1 MSKLIILSGV
11 AGTGKSTYIKEN
23 YPDAF
28 VVSSDDIGKAAG
40 LKSNENW
47 VFTEMYEQIKNA
59 MAQKEETIVVD
70 STMLTRTRRMTVLNQ
85 TRPDK
90 TGYNVEV
97 IQLHKPLEQIIEQ
110 NSNRPQEDY
119 VPEHNVRQMYAA
131 IQPPKVGLD
140 CDSYQIISPNISAYT
155 KEMNKDVD
163 EPHHSPYHNE
173 TLREHMQM
181 SVIKSQEKGN
191 EQLIELAKYHDLG
204 KAVTRTPKELGP
216 LARQFAAYYYGG
228 HDTYNGH
235 ANVSAMYY
243 HIAKGESADTDISD
257 AILHH
262 MNAHNSKNVAD
273 NKAVKRENVSPPAVE
288 LLETF
293 RVIDSESKISDDRT
307 REAYEKL
314 RALDLEVVRYKKE
327 PTEDASLLVKLLAN
341 DNIRVSLN
349 AEDIENPL
357 FTFKYAHSGVD
368 FREPT
373 VRNARGLTLNQ
384 DSEIITIGFEKFFN
398 YKQLEEYEQY
408 DDNFKDSYSR
418 VAPKDT
424 YKVWEKLDGTFI
436 SLGLD
441 GDRFV
446 SATSSSTKTDF
457 SKNAQ
462 DYFESLSTADALKTY
477 MKENNLSLFF
487 EYTSPRNQI
496 VIPYQKE
503 EYTLIGARHNDIED
517 THILRLDLEQ
527 FGIKAVKPQ
536 EMTLDE
542 LIDYQKTNKTTEG
555 FVVENQEGKL
565 IKFKTDYWFEQHQE
579 KGRLFFGEPY
589 TEAKLDT
596 LITLIKDDTIDDY
609 VAYDNQRTTH
619 FHPVADFKAAWDK
632 KLEDYEKGIQA
643 HEHLTNREIGP
654 MEMDSTLKSLI
665 FVKRKDENLMD
676 NTILCKKIAREIR
689 DELTAKALVEEYLD
703 EQLVK
708 DILARFDTEQNAL
721 TL

>member
-28 VVSSDDIGKAAG
+28 VVSSDDIGKVAG

-90 TGYNVEV
+90 TGYDVEV

-131 IQPPKVGLD
+131 MQPPKVGLD

-181 SVIKSQEKGN
+181 TVVKSQEKGN

-262 MNAHNSKNVAD
+262 MNAHNSENVAD

-314 RALDLEVVRYKKE
+314 RALDLEVARYKKE

-341 DNIRVSLN
+341 DNIRVSVN

-368 FREPT
+368 FRDSM

-408 DDNFKDSYSR
+408 DDNFKDTYSH
-418 VAPKDT
+418 VAPQDT

-436 SLGLD
+436 ALGLD

-496 VIPYQKE
+496 IIPYQKE

-517 THILRLDLEQ
+517 TRILRLDLKS

-542 LIDYQKTNKTTEG
+542 LIDYQKTNETTEG
-555 FVVENQEGKL
+555 FVVENQDGKL

-579 KGRLFFGEPY
+579 QGKLFFGEPY

-609 VAYDNQRTTH
+609 VAYDNQRTTP
-619 FHPVADFKAAWDK
+619 FHPVADFKVAWDK
-632 KLEDYEKGIQA
+632 KLEDYEKDIQA
-643 HEHLTNREIGP
+643 HAHLPNREIGP

-665 FVKRKDENLMD
+665 FAKRNGEDYMD
-676 NTILCKKIAREIR
+676 NAILCKKIAREIR
-689 DELTAKALVEEYLD
+689 DELTAEALVDEYLED
-703 EQLVK
+703 KITSE
-708 DILARFDTEQNAL
+708 ILAELDNEQNSL

>member
-28 VVSSDDIGKAAG
+28 VVSSDEIGKAAG

-90 TGYNVEV
+90 TGYDVEIV
-97 IQLHKPLEQIIEQ
+97 QLHKPLEQIIEQ
-110 NSNRPQEDY
+110 NSNRPKEDY
-119 VPEHNVRQMYAA
+119 VPEQNVRQMYAA
-131 IQPPKVGLD
+131 MQPPKVGLD
-140 CDSYQIISPNISAYT
+140 CDSYQIIAPNISAYT
-155 KEMNKDVD
+155 KEMNKGVD

-181 SVIKSQEKGN
+181 TVAKSQEKEN
-191 EQLIELAKYHDLG
+191 QELIELAKYHDLG

-262 MNAHNSKNVAD
+262 MNAHNSENVAD
-273 NKAVKRENVSPPAVE
+273 NKAVKRENVSPRAVE

-314 RALDLEVVRYKKE
+314 RALDLEVVRYKNE

-349 AEDIENPL
+349 AEDIDNPL

-368 FREPT
+368 FRDTT

-384 DSEIITIGFEKFFN
+384 DSEIVTIGFEKFFN

-408 DDNFKDSYSR
+408 DDDFKDKYSR
-418 VAPKDT
+418 VAPKDI

-436 SLGLD
+436 ALGLD
-441 GDRFV
+441 EDRFV
-446 SATSSSTKTDF
+446 SAISSSTKTDF

-503 EYTLIGARHNDIED
+503 EYTLIGARHNDIEE
-517 THILRLDLEQ
+517 TRILRLDLEQ
-527 FGIKAVKPQ
+527 FGIQAVKPQ

-542 LIDYQKTNKTTEG
+542 LIDYQRTNETTEG

-579 KGRLFFGEPY
+579 QGRLFFGEPY

-609 VAYDNQRTTH
+609 VAYDNQRTTP
-619 FHPVADFKAAWDK
+619 FHPVADFKVAWDK

-643 HEHLTNREIGP
+643 HVHLTNREIGP

-665 FVKRKDENLMD
+665 FAKRNGEDFMN
-676 NTILCKKIAREIR
+676 NAILCKKIAREIR
-689 DELTAKALVEEYLD
+689 DDIIAKDLVEEYIT
-703 EQLVK
+703 EQHFD
-708 DILARFDTEQNAL
+708 DILKCIETKPQLNL
-721 TL
+721 

>member
-1 MSKLIILSGV
+1 MKLIILSGV

-40 LKSNENW
+40 LKANENW

-70 STMLTRTRRMTVLNQ
+70 STMVTRTRRMTVLNQ

-90 TGYNVEV
+90 TGYDVEI

-110 NSNRPQEDY
+110 NSNRPKEDY

-131 IQPPKVGLD
+131 MQPPKVGLD
-140 CDSYQIISPNISAYT
+140 CDSYQIIAPNISAYT
-155 KEMNKDVD
+155 KEMNIGVD

-181 SVIKSQEKGN
+181 TVAKSQEKEN
-191 EQLIELAKYHDLG
+191 QELIELAKYHDLG

-243 HIAKGESADTDISD
+243 HIAKGEGADTDISD

-262 MNAHNSKNVAD
+262 MNAHNSENVAD
-273 NKAVKRENVSPPAVE
+273 NKAVKRENVSPRAVE

-293 RVIDSESKISDDRT
+293 RDIDSESKISDDRT

-314 RALDLEVVRYKKE
+314 RALDLEVVRYKNE

-368 FREPT
+368 FRDPM

-384 DSEIITIGFEKFFN
+384 DSEIVTIGFEKFFN
-398 YKQLEEYEQY
+398 YKQLEEYGQY
-408 DDNFKDSYSR
+408 DDDFKDTYSR

-436 SLGLD
+436 ALGLD

-462 DYFESLSTADALKTY
+462 DYFESLSAADTLKTY

-517 THILRLDLEQ
+517 TRILRLDIEQ
-527 FGIKAVKPQ
+527 FGIQAVKPQ

-542 LIDYQKTNKTTEG
+542 LIDYQKTNETTEG

-579 KGRLFFGEPY
+579 QGRLFFGEPY

-609 VAYDNQRTTH
+609 VAYDNQRTTP
-619 FHPVADFKAAWDK
+619 FHPVADFKVAWDK

-643 HEHLTNREIGP
+643 HAHLTNREIGP

-665 FVKRKDENLMD
+665 FAKRNGEDFMN
-676 NTILCKKIAREIR
+676 NAILCKKIAREIR
-689 DELTAKALVEEYLD
+689 DDIIAKDLVEEYIT
-703 EQLVK
+703 EQHFD
-708 DILARFDTEQNAL
+708 DILKCIETKPQLNL
-721 TL
+721 

>member
-1 MSKLIILSGV
+1 MTLI
-11 AGTGKSTYIKEN
+11 
-23 YPDAF
+23 
-28 VVSSDDIGKAAG
+28 
-40 LKSNENW
+40 
-47 VFTEMYEQIKNA
+47 M
-59 MAQKEETIVVD
+59 
-70 STMLTRTRRMTVLNQ
+70 
-85 TRPDK
+85 
-90 TGYNVEV
+90 
-97 IQLHKPLEQIIEQ
+97 
-110 NSNRPQEDY
+110 
-119 VPEHNVRQMYAA
+119 
-131 IQPPKVGLD
+131 
-140 CDSYQIISPNISAYT
+140 
-155 KEMNKDVD
+155 
-163 EPHHSPYHNE
+163 
-173 TLREHMQM
+173 
-181 SVIKSQEKGN
+181 
-191 EQLIELAKYHDLG
+191 
-204 KAVTRTPKELGP
+204 
-216 LARQFAAYYYGG
+216 
-228 HDTYNGH
+228 DTYNGH

-262 MNAHNSKNVAD
+262 MNAHNSENVAD
-273 NKAVKRENVSPPAVE
+273 NKAVKRENVSPRTVE

-293 RVIDSESKISDDRT
+293 RDIDSESKISDDRT

-314 RALDLEVVRYKKE
+314 RALDLEVVRYKNE

-349 AEDIENPL
+349 AEDIDNPL

-368 FREPT
+368 FRDTT

-384 DSEIITIGFEKFFN
+384 DSEIVTIGFEKFFN

-408 DDNFKDSYSR
+408 DDDFKDKYSR
-418 VAPKDT
+418 VAPKDI

-436 SLGLD
+436 ALGLD
-441 GDRFV
+441 EDRFV

-517 THILRLDLEQ
+517 TRILRLDLEQ
-527 FGIKAVKPQ
+527 FGIQAVKPQ

-579 KGRLFFGEPY
+579 QGRLFFGEPY

-609 VAYDNQRTTH
+609 VAYDNQRTTP
-619 FHPVADFKAAWDK
+619 FHPVANFKAAWDK
-632 KLEDYEKGIQA
+632 KIDDYEKGIQA
-643 HEHLTNREIGP
+643 HAHLTNREIGP

-665 FVKRKDENLMD
+665 FVKRNGENLMD

-708 DILARFDTEQNAL
+708 DILAGFDTEQNVL
-721 TL
+721 TR

>member
-1 MSKLIILSGV
+1 MKLIILSGV
-11 AGTGKSTYIKEN
+11 AGTGKSTYVREN
-23 YPDAF
+23 YPNAV
-28 VVSSDDIGKAAG
+28 VVSSDEIGKNAE

-47 VFTEMYEQIKNA
+47 VFTEMYEKVNEA
-59 MAQKEETIVVD
+59 MSQQKETIIVD
-70 STMLTRTRRMTVLNQ
+70 ATMLTRRKRATVLNQ

-90 TGYNVEV
+90 KGYTIEV

-110 NSNRPQEDY
+110 NKNRPEDDY
-119 VPEHNVRQMYAA
+119 VPESKVRQMYAA
-131 IQPPKVGLD
+131 MQPPKVGLD
-140 CDSYQIISPNISAYT
+140 CDSYKIISPGIKAYT
-155 KEMNKDVD
+155 NEMNKGVD

-181 SVIKSQEKGN
+181 TVAKSQEKEN
-191 EQLIELAKYHDLG
+191 QELIELAKYHDLG

-243 HIAKGESADTDISD
+243 HIAKRENTDTDISD

-262 MNAHNSKNVAD
+262 MNAHNSKNVTD
-273 NKAVKRENVSPPAVE
+273 NKAVKRENVSPRAVE
-288 LLETF
+288 LLEMF

-368 FREPT
+368 FRDPT

-384 DSEIITIGFEKFFN
+384 DSEIVTIGFEKFFN

-408 DDNFKDSYSR
+408 DDDFKDTYSR

-424 YKVWEKLDGTFI
+424 YKIWEKLDGTFI
-436 SLGLD
+436 ALGLD
-441 GDRFV
+441 ENRFV
-446 SATSSSTKTDF
+446 AATSSSTKTDF

-462 DYFESLSTADALKTY
+462 DYFESLSAADTLKTY
-477 MKENNLSLFF
+477 MKENDLSLFF

-496 VIPYQKE
+496 IIPYQKE
-503 EYTLIGARHNDIED
+503 EYTLIGARHNNLED

-527 FGIKAVKPQ
+527 FGIQAVKPK

-542 LIDYQKTNKTTEG
+542 LIDYQRTNETTEG

-579 KGRLFFGEPY
+579 QGRLFFGEPY

-609 VAYDNQRTTH
+609 VAYDNQRTTP
-619 FHPVADFKAAWDK
+619 FHPVADFKNAWDK
-632 KLEDYEKGIQA
+632 KLADYEKVIQA
-643 HEHLTNREIGP
+643 HAHLTNREIGP

-665 FVKRKDENLMD
+665 FAKRNGEDLMN

-689 DELTAKALVEEYLD
+689 DELTAASLVDEYLD
-703 EQLVK
+703 KQLIK
-708 DILARFDTEQNAL
+708 DILACFDKEQNEL
-721 TL
+721 ML

>member
-28 VVSSDDIGKAAG
+28 VVSSDEIGKAAG

-90 TGYNVEV
+90 TGYDVEIV
-97 IQLHKPLEQIIEQ
+97 QLHKPLEQIIEQ
-110 NSNRPQEDY
+110 NSNRPKEDY

-131 IQPPKVGLD
+131 MQPPKVGLD
-140 CDSYQIISPNISAYT
+140 CDSYQIIAPNISAYT
-155 KEMNKDVD
+155 KEMNKGVD

-181 SVIKSQEKGN
+181 TVAKSQEKEN
-191 EQLIELAKYHDLG
+191 QELIELAKYHDLG

-262 MNAHNSKNVAD
+262 MNAHNSENVAD
-273 NKAVKRENVSPPAVE
+273 NKAVKRENVSPRAVE

-314 RALDLEVVRYKKE
+314 RALDLEVVRYKNE

-349 AEDIENPL
+349 AEDIDNPL

-368 FREPT
+368 FRDTT

-384 DSEIITIGFEKFFN
+384 DSEIVTIGFEKFFN

-408 DDNFKDSYSR
+408 DDDFKDKYSR
-418 VAPKDT
+418 VAPKDI

-436 SLGLD
+436 ALGLD
-441 GDRFV
+441 EDRFV

-503 EYTLIGARHNDIED
+503 EYTLIGARHNDIEE
-517 THILRLDLEQ
+517 TRILRLDLEQ
-527 FGIKAVKPQ
+527 FGIQAVKPQ

-542 LIDYQKTNKTTEG
+542 LIDYQ
-555 FVVENQEGKL
+555 
-565 IKFKTDYWFEQHQE
+565 
-579 KGRLFFGEPY
+579 EP
-589 TEAKLDT
+589 TKPQ
-596 LITLIKDDTIDDY
+596 K
-609 VAYDNQRTTH
+609 V
-619 FHPVADFKAAWDK
+619 
-632 KLEDYEKGIQA
+632 
-643 HEHLTNREIGP
+643 
-654 MEMDSTLKSLI
+654 S
-665 FVKRKDENLMD
+665 
-676 NTILCKKIAREIR
+676 
-689 DELTAKALVEEYLD
+689 
-703 EQLVK
+703 
-708 DILARFDTEQNAL
+708 
-721 TL
+721 

>member
-1 MSKLIILSGV
+1 MKLIILSGV
-11 AGTGKSTYIKEN
+11 AGTGKSTYVKEN
-23 YPDAF
+23 YPNAV
-28 VVSSDDIGKAAG
+28 VVSSDEIGKNAG

-47 VFTEMYEQIKNA
+47 VFAEMYEKVNEA
-59 MAQKEETIVVD
+59 MSQQKETIIVD
-70 STMLTRTRRMTVLNQ
+70 ATMLTRRKRATVLNQ

-90 TGYNVEV
+90 KGYTVEV

-110 NSNRPQEDY
+110 NKNRPEDDY
-119 VPEHNVRQMYAA
+119 VPESKVRQMYAA
-131 IQPPKVGLD
+131 MQPPKVGLD
-140 CDSYQIISPNISAYT
+140 CDSYKIISPGIKAYT
-155 KEMNKDVD
+155 NEMNKGVD

-181 SVIKSQEKGN
+181 TVEKSQEKN
-191 EQLIELAKYHDLG
+191 DENLVELAKYHDLG
-204 KAVTRTPKELGP
+204 KAVTRTSKELGP

-243 HIAKGESADTDISD
+243 HISKGKDVNVDISD

-262 MNAHNSKNVAD
+262 MNAHNSEKIAE
-273 NKAVKRENVSPPAVE
+273 NKAVKRENVSPQTIE

-293 RVIDSESKISDDRT
+293 RVIDSESKVSDDLIRD
-307 REAYEKL
+307 AYEDL
-314 RALDLEVVRYKKE
+314 RALDYEVEKYKKE
-327 PTEDASLLVKLLAN
+327 PTEESSLLIKLLAN
-341 DNIRVSLN
+341 ENIRVSLN
-349 AEDIENPL
+349 VENITNPL

-368 FREPT
+368 FRDPT

>member
-1 MSKLIILSGV
+1 MKLIILSGV
-11 AGTGKSTYIKEN
+11 AGTGKSTYVREN
-23 YPDAF
+23 YPNAV
-28 VVSSDDIGKAAG
+28 VVSSDEIGKNAG

-47 VFTEMYEQIKNA
+47 VFTEMYEKVNEA
-59 MAQKEETIVVD
+59 MSQQKETIIVD
-70 STMLTRTRRMTVLNQ
+70 ATMLTRRKRATVLNQ

-90 TGYNVEV
+90 KGYTVEV

-110 NSNRPQEDY
+110 NKNRPEDDY
-119 VPEHNVRQMYAA
+119 VPESKVRQMYAA
-131 IQPPKVGLD
+131 MQPPKVGLD
-140 CDSYQIISPNISAYT
+140 CDSYKIISPGIKAYT
-155 KEMNKDVD
+155 NEMNKGVD

-181 SVIKSQEKGN
+181 TVEKSQEKN
-191 EQLIELAKYHDLG
+191 DENLVELAKYHDLG
-204 KAVTRTPKELGP
+204 KAVTRTSKELGP

-243 HIAKGESADTDISD
+243 HISKGKDVNVDISD

-262 MNAHNSKNVAD
+262 MNAHNSENIAE
-273 NKAVKRENVSPPAVE
+273 NKTVKRENVSHQTIE

-293 RVIDSESKISDDRT
+293 RVIDSESKVSDDLIRD
-307 REAYEKL
+307 AYEDL
-314 RALDLEVVRYKKE
+314 RALDYEVEKYKKE
-327 PTEDASLLVKLLAN
+327 PTEESSLLIKLLAN
-341 DNIRVSLN
+341 ENIRVSLN
-349 AEDIENPL
+349 VEDITNPL

-368 FREPT
+368 FT
-373 VRNARGLTLNQ
+373 DSLVRNARGLTLNRE
-384 DSEIITIGFEKFFN
+384 SEIVTIGFEKFFN

-408 DDNFKDSYSR
+408 DDDFKDKYSR
-418 VAPKDT
+418 VAPKDI

-436 SLGLD
+436 ALGLD

-503 EYTLIGARHNDIED
+503 KYTLIGARHNDIED
-517 THILRLDLEQ
+517 TRILRLDLEQ
-527 FGIKAVKPQ
+527 FGIQAVKPQ

-542 LIDYQKTNKTTEG
+542 LIDYQRTNETTEG

-579 KGRLFFGEPY
+579 QGRLFFGEPY

-609 VAYDNQRTTH
+609 VAYDNQRTTPY
-619 FHPVADFKAAWDK
+619 HPVADFKASWDK
-632 KLEDYEKGIQA
+632 KLDDYEKGIQA
-643 HEHLTNREIGP
+643 HAHLTNREIGP
-654 MEMDSTLKSLI
+654 MEMDATLKSLI
-665 FVKRKDENLMD
+665 FVKRNGENLMD

-708 DILARFDTEQNAL
+708 DILASFDTEQNAL

>member
-1 MSKLIILSGV
+1 MKLIILSGV

-47 VFTEMYEQIKNA
+47 VFAEMYERIKNA
-59 MAQKEETIVVD
+59 MSQKEETIIVD

-90 TGYNVEV
+90 TGYDVEV

-110 NSNRPQEDY
+110 NANRPEEDY

-140 CDSYQIISPNISAYT
+140 CDSYQIIAPNISAYT
-155 KEMNKDVD
+155 KEMNKGVD

-173 TLREHMQM
+173 TLRKHMQM
-181 SVIKSQEKGN
+181 TVAKSQEKGDDH
-191 EQLIELAKYHDLG
+191 LVELAKYHDLG

-216 LARQFAAYYYGG
+216 LARQFAAHYYGG

-243 HIAKGESADTDISD
+243 HIAKGESVDTDISD

-262 MNAHNSKNVAD
+262 MNAHNSENVED
-273 NKAVKRENVSPPAVE
+273 NKAVKRENVSPRAVE

-293 RVIDSESKISDDRT
+293 RVIDSESKISDDKT

-314 RALDLEVVRYKKE
+314 RALDLEVARYKKE
-327 PTEDASLLVKLLAN
+327 PIEDANLLVKLLAN
-341 DNIRVSLN
+341 ENIRVSLN

-368 FREPT
+368 FRDPE
-373 VRNARGLTLNQ
+373 VRNSRGLTLNQ
-384 DSEIITIGFEKFFN
+384 DGEIITIGFEKFFN
-398 YKQLEEYEQY
+398 HKQLEEYEQY
-408 DDNFKDSYSR
+408 DDNFKDTYSH
-418 VAPKDT
+418 VAPQDT

-436 SLGLD
+436 ALGLD
-441 GDRFV
+441 ENRFV
-446 SATSSSTKTDF
+446 AATSSSTKTDF

-462 DYFESLSTADALKTY
+462 DYFESLSTADTLKTY

-517 THILRLDLEQ
+517 TRILRLDLEQ
-527 FGIKAVKPQ
+527 FGIQAVKPQ

-542 LIDYQKTNKTTEG
+542 LIDYQRTNETTEG

-579 KGRLFFGEPY
+579 QGKLFFGEPY

-596 LITLIKDDTIDDY
+596 LIALIKDDTIDDY
-609 VAYDNQRTTH
+609 VAYDNQRTTP
-619 FHPVADFKAAWDK
+619 FHPVADFKVAWDK

-643 HEHLTNREIGP
+643 HAHLTNREIGP

-665 FVKRKDENLMD
+665 FAKRNGEDFMN
-676 NTILCKKIAREIR
+676 NAILCKKIAREIR
-689 DELTAKALVEEYLD
+689 DDIIAKDLVEEYLD
-703 EQLVK
+703 KQLVK
-708 DILARFDTEQNAL
+708 DILAGFDTEQNAL
-721 TL
+721 TR

>member
-1 MSKLIILSGV
+1 MKLIILSGV
-11 AGTGKSTYIKEN
+11 AGTGKSTYVREN
-23 YPDAF
+23 YPNAV
-28 VVSSDDIGKAAG
+28 VVSSDEIGKNAG

-47 VFTEMYEQIKNA
+47 VFTEMYEKVNEA
-59 MAQKEETIVVD
+59 MSQQKETIIVD
-70 STMLTRTRRMTVLNQ
+70 ATMLTRRKRATVLNQ

-90 TGYNVEV
+90 KGYTVEV
-97 IQLHKPLEQIIEQ
+97 IQLHKPLGQIIEQ
-110 NSNRPQEDY
+110 NKNRPEDDY
-119 VPEHNVRQMYAA
+119 VPESKVRQMYAA
-131 IQPPKVGLD
+131 MQPPKVGLD
-140 CDSYQIISPNISAYT
+140 CDSYKIISPGIKAYT
-155 KEMNKDVD
+155 NEMNKGVD

-181 SVIKSQEKGN
+181 TVEKSQEKN
-191 EQLIELAKYHDLG
+191 DENLVELAKYHDLG
-204 KAVTRTPKELGP
+204 KAVTRTSKELGP

-243 HIAKGESADTDISD
+243 HISKGKDVNVDISD

-262 MNAHNSKNVAD
+262 MNAHNSENIAE
-273 NKAVKRENVSPPAVE
+273 NKAVKRENVSPQTIE

-293 RVIDSESKISDDRT
+293 RVIDSESKVSDDLIRD
-307 REAYEKL
+307 AYEDL
-314 RALDLEVVRYKKE
+314 RALDYEVEKYKKE
-327 PTEDASLLVKLLAN
+327 PTEESSLLIKLLAN
-341 DNIRVSLN
+341 ENIRVSLN
-349 AEDIENPL
+349 VEDITNPL

-368 FREPT
+368 FT
-373 VRNARGLTLNQ
+373 DSLVRNARGLTLNRE
-384 DSEIITIGFEKFFN
+384 SEIVTIGFEKFFN
-398 YKQLEEYEQY
+398 HKQLEEYEQY
-408 DDNFKDSYSR
+408 DDDFKDKYSR
-418 VAPKDT
+418 VAPKDI

-436 SLGLD
+436 ALGLD

-503 EYTLIGARHNDIED
+503 KYTLIGARHNDIED
-517 THILRLDLEQ
+517 TRILRLDLEQ
-527 FGIKAVKPQ
+527 FGIQAVKPQ

-542 LIDYQKTNKTTEG
+542 LIDYQRNNETTEG

-579 KGRLFFGEPY
+579 QGRLFFGEPY

-609 VAYDNQRTTH
+609 VAYDNQRTTPY
-619 FHPVADFKAAWDK
+619 HPVADFKASWDK
-632 KLEDYEKGIQA
+632 KLDDYEKGIQA
-643 HEHLTNREIGP
+643 HAHLTNREIGP
-654 MEMDSTLKSLI
+654 MEMDATLKSLI
-665 FVKRKDENLMD
+665 FVKRNGENLMD

-708 DILARFDTEQNAL
+708 DILASFDTEQNAL

>member
-1 MSKLIILSGV
+1 M
-11 AGTGKSTYIKEN
+11 E
-23 YPDAF
+23 
-28 VVSSDDIGKAAG
+28 
-40 LKSNENW
+40 
-47 VFTEMYEQIKNA
+47 
-59 MAQKEETIVVD
+59 IV
-70 STMLTRTRRMTVLNQ
+70 
-85 TRPDK
+85 
-90 TGYNVEV
+90 
-97 IQLHKPLEQIIEQ
+97 QLHKPLEQIIEQ
-110 NSNRPQEDY
+110 NKNRPEDDY
-119 VPEHNVRQMYAA
+119 VPESKVRQMYAA
-131 IQPPKVGLD
+131 MQPPKVGLD
-140 CDSYQIISPNISAYT
+140 CDSYKIISPGIKAYT
-155 KEMNKDVD
+155 NEMNKGVD

-181 SVIKSQEKGN
+181 TVEKSQEKN
-191 EQLIELAKYHDLG
+191 DENLVELAKYHDLG
-204 KAVTRTPKELGP
+204 KAVTRTSKELGP

-243 HIAKGESADTDISD
+243 HISKGKDVNVDISD

-262 MNAHNSKNVAD
+262 MNAHNSENIAE
-273 NKAVKRENVSPPAVE
+273 NKAVKRENVSPQTIE

-293 RVIDSESKISDDRT
+293 RVIDSESKVSDDLIRD
-307 REAYEKL
+307 AYEDL
-314 RALDLEVVRYKKE
+314 RALDYEVEKYKKE
-327 PTEDASLLVKLLAN
+327 PTEESSLLIKLLAN
-341 DNIRVSLN
+341 ENIRVSLN
-349 AEDIENPL
+349 VEDITNPL

-368 FREPT
+368 FRDQT
-373 VRNARGLTLNQ
+373 VRNARGLTLNR
-384 DSEIITIGFEKFFN
+384 DSEIVTIGFEKFFN

-408 DDNFKDSYSR
+408 DDDFKDKYSR
-418 VAPKDT
+418 VAPKDI

-436 SLGLD
+436 ALGLD

-462 DYFESLSTADALKTY
+462 DYFESLSTADTLKTY

-517 THILRLDLEQ
+517 TRILRLDLEQ
-527 FGIKAVKPQ
+527 FGIQAVKPQ

-542 LIDYQKTNKTTEG
+542 LIDYQRTNETTEG

-579 KGRLFFGEPY
+579 QGRLFFGEPY

-609 VAYDNQRTTH
+609 VAYDNQRTTPY
-619 FHPVADFKAAWDK
+619 HPVADFKAAWDK
-632 KLEDYEKGIQA
+632 KLDDYEKGIQA
-643 HEHLTNREIGP
+643 HAHLTNREIGP
-654 MEMDSTLKSLI
+654 MEMDATLKSLI
-665 FVKRKDENLMD
+665 FVKRKGENLMD

-708 DILARFDTEQNAL
+708 DILAGFDTEQNAL

>member
-1 MSKLIILSGV
+1 MKLIILSGV

-40 LKSNENW
+40 LKANENW

-90 TGYNVEV
+90 TGYDVEIV
-97 IQLHKPLEQIIEQ
+97 QLHKPLEQIIEQ
-110 NSNRPQEDY
+110 NKNRPEDDY
-119 VPEHNVRQMYAA
+119 VPESKVRQMYAA
-131 IQPPKVGLD
+131 MQPPKVGLD
-140 CDSYQIISPNISAYT
+140 CDSYKIISPGIKAYT
-155 KEMNKDVD
+155 NEMNKGVD

-181 SVIKSQEKGN
+181 TVEKSQEKN
-191 EQLIELAKYHDLG
+191 DENLVELAKYHDLG
-204 KAVTRTPKELGP
+204 KAVTRTSKELGP

-243 HIAKGESADTDISD
+243 HISKGKDVNVDISD

-262 MNAHNSKNVAD
+262 MNAHNSENIAE
-273 NKAVKRENVSPPAVE
+273 NKAVKRENVSPQTIE

-293 RVIDSESKISDDRT
+293 RVIDSESKVSDDLIRD
-307 REAYEKL
+307 AYEDL
-314 RALDLEVVRYKKE
+314 RALDYEVEKYKKE
-327 PTEDASLLVKLLAN
+327 PTEESSLLIKLLAN
-341 DNIRVSLN
+341 ENIRVSLN
-349 AEDIENPL
+349 VEDITNPL

-368 FREPT
+368 FRDQT
-373 VRNARGLTLNQ
+373 VRNARGLTLNR
-384 DSEIITIGFEKFFN
+384 DSEIVTIGFEKFFN

-408 DDNFKDSYSR
+408 DDDFKDKYSR
-418 VAPKDT
+418 VAPKDI

-436 SLGLD
+436 ALGLD

-462 DYFESLSTADALKTY
+462 DYFESLSTADTLKTY

-517 THILRLDLEQ
+517 TRILRLDLEQ
-527 FGIKAVKPQ
+527 FGIQAVKPQ

-542 LIDYQKTNKTTEG
+542 LIDYQRTNETTEG

-579 KGRLFFGEPY
+579 QGRLFFGEPY

-609 VAYDNQRTTH
+609 VAYDNQRTTPY
-619 FHPVADFKAAWDK
+619 HPVADFKAAWDK
-632 KLEDYEKGIQA
+632 KLDDYEKGIQA
-643 HEHLTNREIGP
+643 HAHLTNREIGP
-654 MEMDSTLKSLI
+654 MEMDATLKSLI
-665 FVKRKDENLMD
+665 FVKRNGENLMD

-708 DILARFDTEQNAL
+708 DILACFDKEQNAL
-721 TL
+721 TR

>member
-1 MSKLIILSGV
+1 
-11 AGTGKSTYIKEN
+11 
-23 YPDAF
+23 
-28 VVSSDDIGKAAG
+28 
-40 LKSNENW
+40 
-47 VFTEMYEQIKNA
+47 MYEKVNEA
-59 MAQKEETIVVD
+59 MSQQKETIIVD
-70 STMLTRTRRMTVLNQ
+70 ATMLTRRKRATVLNQ

-90 TGYNVEV
+90 KGYTVEV

-110 NSNRPQEDY
+110 NKNRPEDDY
-119 VPEHNVRQMYAA
+119 VPESKVRQMYAA
-131 IQPPKVGLD
+131 MQPPKVGLD
-140 CDSYQIISPNISAYT
+140 CDSYKIISPGIKAYT
-155 KEMNKDVD
+155 NEMNKGVD

-181 SVIKSQEKGN
+181 TVEKSQEKN
-191 EQLIELAKYHDLG
+191 DENLVELAKYHDLG
-204 KAVTRTPKELGP
+204 KAVTRTSKELGP

-243 HIAKGESADTDISD
+243 HISKGKDVNVDISD

-262 MNAHNSKNVAD
+262 MNAHNSEKIAE
-273 NKAVKRENVSPPAVE
+273 NKAVKRENVSPQTIE

-293 RVIDSESKISDDRT
+293 RVIDSESKVSDDLIRD
-307 REAYEKL
+307 AYEDL
-314 RALDLEVVRYKKE
+314 RALDYEVEKYKKE
-327 PTEDASLLVKLLAN
+327 PTEESSLLIKLLAN
-341 DNIRVSLN
+341 ENIRVSLN
-349 AEDIENPL
+349 VENITNPL

-368 FREPT
+368 FRDPT